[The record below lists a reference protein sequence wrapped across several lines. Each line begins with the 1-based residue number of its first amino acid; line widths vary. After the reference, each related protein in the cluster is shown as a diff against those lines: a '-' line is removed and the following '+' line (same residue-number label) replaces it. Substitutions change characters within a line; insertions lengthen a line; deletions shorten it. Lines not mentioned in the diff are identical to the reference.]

1 MNLVVSENIDL
12 PNLFRLAEA
21 LLQAPGIIPAHF
33 RTAGQVV
40 AVVLAGRELGIPP
53 MASLRTVNI
62 VQGRVV
68 LDAALQLGLMIAR
81 GVKHCWQK
89 DGTDGEAVLVLERPG
104 VPPHTSRYTL
114 AMATQARLTGKDNWQ
129 KHPDAMLRARA
140 VSAAGR
146 AYMPDVL
153 AGVYVPG
160 ELDDDAPAAVAPAP
174 RTLEV
179 VQPPPAS
186 ASSQPPEAA
195 AALPED
201 SAEALAASLY
211 AVTSRPAFGLLRDKA
226 RLKKPGM
233 TRDEQLLVK
242 AGLDFAEK
250 RLLELE
256 QADEDRR
263 AEAEAAEAALADKV
277 DQALGGVPPPQTES
291 TLSQEG
297 SAQ

>member
-1 MNLVVSENIDL
+1 
-12 PNLFRLAEA
+12 
-21 LLQAPGIIPAHF
+21 
-33 RTAGQVV
+33 
-40 AVVLAGRELGIPP
+40 
-53 MASLRTVNI
+53 
-62 VQGRVV
+62 
-68 LDAALQLGLMIAR
+68 
-81 GVKHCWQK
+81 
-89 DGTDGEAVLVLERPG
+89 
-104 VPPHTSRYTL
+104 
-114 AMATQARLTGKDNWQ
+114 MATQARLTGKDNWQ

-179 VQPPPAS
+179 VQPPPKPS
-186 ASSQPPEAA
+186 APPPEATP
-195 AALPED
+195 ALPED

-233 TRDEQLLVK
+233 TREEQLLVK

-277 DQALGGVPPPQTES
+277 DQALEHRES
-291 TLSQEG
+291 EHEHAHEQKE
-297 SAQ
+297 AV